1 MLLLSNQIN
10 RESKSFLD
18 TRILFKR
25 EIYNKKQMME
35 KGQYSFVKQN
45 LEFILVHKIPLK
57 NAKIILKGKLATTC
71 L

>member
-1 MLLLSNQIN
+1 
-10 RESKSFLD
+10 
-18 TRILFKR
+18 
-25 EIYNKKQMME
+25 MME

-57 NAKIILKGKLATTC
+57 NAILKGKLATTC

>member
-1 MLLLSNQIN
+1 
-10 RESKSFLD
+10 
-18 TRILFKR
+18 
-25 EIYNKKQMME
+25 MME